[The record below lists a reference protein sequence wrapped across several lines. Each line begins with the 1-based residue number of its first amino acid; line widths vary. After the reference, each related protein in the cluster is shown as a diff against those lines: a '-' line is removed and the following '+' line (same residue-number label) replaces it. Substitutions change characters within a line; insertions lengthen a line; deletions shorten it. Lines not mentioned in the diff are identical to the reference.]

1 MGVRWGEGESVGV
14 RLGRGGR
21 VQAVGDVGLGRGKR
35 EDREEARQERRD
47 GEEGDREEG
56 AENILR

>member
-1 MGVRWGEGESVGV
+1 M
-14 RLGRGGR
+14 
-21 VQAVGDVGLGRGKR
+21 QAVGDVGLGRGKR